1 MKRMSVVLF
10 SALCLLAPNAD
21 AQDYPSKPIDLI
33 LTSGPGSSVELI
45 GRAFAEALAKELG
58 QTVVPVNKP
67 GGANTVGTIIVANS
81 PADGYTLGF
90 TASGPFV
97 SQPYLQQLP
106 YTVDDFEYICELV
119 ELQVTL
125 AVAETSPYKKLDDVI
140 EAARANPGKINVA
153 TTGIASIPHIV
164 ISDVEHLAGVKFNF
178 ISYQGDAAA
187 LQAMLGGEIDMVGL
201 ALGTI
206 ANQPV
211 RALATFGRAR
221 TEAYPDVPT
230 GSELGL
236 PLVKVGMVGL
246 FAPKPLPQE
255 VRARLDTACLNASND
270 EAFRGMAQNMNQP
283 IEYVDGAEWQKR
295 IAEDAEGNKDA
306 IERLDIKPQ

>member
-1 MKRMSVVLF
+1 MRQLPTLVF
-10 SALCLLAPNAD
+10 SGLCLLAASAS
-21 AQDYPSKPIDLI
+21 AQDYPSKSIDLV

-45 GRAFAEALAKELG
+45 GRAFAEALSKELG

-97 SQPYLQQLP
+97 SQPYLQKLP
-106 YTVDDFEYICELV
+106 YEVDDFEYICQLV

-125 AVAETSPYKKLDDVI
+125 AVAESSPYQTLGDVI
-140 EAARANPGKINVA
+140 EAAKANPGKINVA

-164 ISDVEHLAGVKFNF
+164 ISDVEHLAGVQFNF
-178 ISYQGDAAA
+178 ISYQGDSAA

-201 ALGTI
+201 ALGTV

-211 RALATFGRAR
+211 RVLATFGRSR
-221 TEAYPDVPT
+221 TQSHPDVPT
-230 GSELGL
+230 GTELDL
-236 PLVKVGMVGL
+236 PIIKVGMVGL
-246 FAPKPLPQE
+246 FAPKPLPE
-255 VRARLDTACLNASND
+255 DVRARLDTACQNASQD
-270 EAFRGMAQNMNQP
+270 EVFRAMAQNMNQP
-283 IEYVDGAEWQKR
+283 IEYVDGPEWERR
-295 IAEDAEGNKDA
+295 IAEDAEGNKAA
-306 IERLDIKPQ
+306 IERLGISPQ